1 MQLVNCAA
9 VQQRIAG
16 ACLLLL
22 RELKRERAIHRLPLL
37 LRRLLLLREPQRKRA
52 VCHLPFL
59 LERVLFLD
67 SARLLRGACAGSY

>member
-9 VQQRIAG
+9 VLQLRIAG

-37 LRRLLLLREPQRKRA
+37 LRRLLLLCQPQRKRA
-52 VCHLPFL
+52 VCRLPFL

-67 SARLLRGACAGSY
+67 STRLLRGA